1 LPAMRTHEQLLSLG
15 HLLLDGRPIGF
26 SQACLSLRAE
36 GGAFSWSCTLRGSL
50 PEQLGHLA
58 GELLLQAET
67 LDGRHVEGRVLAPQ
81 SELQSADASQ
91 SLELEGLGPLLIDG
105 REL

>member
-1 LPAMRTHEQLLSLG
+1 MRTHEPLLSLR
-15 HLLLDGRPIGF
+15 HLLLDGLPIGF
-26 SQACLSLRAE
+26 SQGFLSLRAE
-36 GGAFSWSCTLRGSL
+36 GGAFSWSCTLRGGVPKQIGRL
-50 PEQLGHLA
+50 E
-58 GELLLQAET
+58 GEVLLQAET
-67 LDGRHVEGRVLAPQ
+67 LDGRHIEGRVLAPQ